1 MKLLYKSLVEF
12 PDYTKCKRSYSLI
25 FKKLRLLIHFTF
37 GCAGSSSLLRRL
49 FLVATIRASPRC
61 GAPVLGVGFS
71 RCSSQ
76 ALKHRLR
83 GGGAQ
88 PPWHMESSQTSDRTY
103 VPCIGRWILNHWTTR
118 DAPIH

>member
-1 MKLLYKSLVEF
+1 M
-12 PDYTKCKRSYSLI
+12 
-25 FKKLRLLIHFTF
+25 
-37 GCAGSSSLLRRL
+37 RRL

-88 PPWHMESSQTSDRTY
+88 PPWHMESSQTCDRTY
-103 VPCIGRWILNHWTTR
+103 VPCLGRWILNHWTTR
-118 DAPIH
+118 DAPHPLTIDVSVADSGLFLRSKSWLSIDS